1 MANKLLVSL
10 ACLVF
15 SASMLFAGDKYNGVW
30 WLAADEDARLHFV
43 EGYLGCRALYCSP
56 SRRQPVRHPIK
67 MRKAV
72 ERYYA
77 DGGERLLEPVWQVI
91 ERLIPDP
98 AVAFDPLPPDV
109 VGEPCC
115 GGDCFD
121 GRYWREIGGPGEDL
135 ITYRSFFIAAL
146 LECLKHFGPEGLKF
160 SKAPEYYVAKLN
172 EFYGVTPEDPDAVSN
187 DDAVACKPIF
197 EVLKELADKP

>member
-1 MANKLLVSL
+1 MANKFMVSL

-15 SASMLFAGDKYNGVW
+15 SASMLFAGDKYDGVW
-30 WLAADEDARLHFV
+30 WLAADENARQIFV
-43 EGYLGCRALYCSP
+43 EGYLACRAFYCSP
-56 SRRQPVRHPIK
+56 SQRQPERHPLK

-72 ERYYA
+72 ELYYA
-77 DGGERLLEPVWQVI
+77 GGGERLLEPVWQVI

-98 AVAFDPLPPDV
+98 AVAFDPVPPDV

-115 GGDCFD
+115 GGDCRD
-121 GRYWREIGGPGEDL
+121 GIYWQGLVGPGTDAVVF
-135 ITYRSFFIAAL
+135 RSVFIAGL
-146 LECLKHFGPEGLKF
+146 LECLKHFGPKGLKF

>member
-10 ACLVF
+10 ACFVF
-15 SASMLFAGDKYNGVW
+15 SASTLFAGDKYDGVW
-30 WLAADEDARLHFV
+30 WLAANEQARQYFV

-56 SRRQPVRHPIK
+56 SQRQPARHPLK
-67 MRKAV
+67 MSKAV

-77 DGGERLLEPVWQVI
+77 AGGERLLEPVWGVI

-109 VGEPCC
+109 QGEPCC

-121 GRYWREIGGPGEDL
+121 GIYWQGLVGPGANP
-135 ITYRSFFIAAL
+135 IVFRSLFIAGL

-160 SKAPEYYVAKLN
+160 SKTPEYYVAKLN
-172 EFYGVTPEDPDAVSN
+172 EFHGVTPEDPDAVSN

-197 EVLKELADKP
+197 EVLKGLADKP